1 MALGEGKVF
10 EQNFAKSAPDYA
22 LVYRVPDNPN
32 GFQKN
37 AILRFTR
44 KNPFDYLIW
53 DSRHFRLYALE
64 LKTVAGRSIAF
75 ERENDERGSGIHY
88 HQALGLSDWSKYPG
102 VKAGFVIEFR
112 EIEKTIFL
120 EIGAYHQ
127 MTRFVD
133 KKSFTLKDLDDYDIP
148 YMLIPQRVV
157 RINYRYDIDQ
167 FLSKQAII

>member
-1 MALGEGKVF
+1 MALSEGKIF

-37 AILRFTR
+37 SILRFTR

-53 DSRHFRLYALE
+53 DSRHFRLLALE
-64 LKTVAGRSIAF
+64 LKTVVGKSIAF
-75 ERENDERGSGIHY
+75 ERENDEKGSGIHY
-88 HQALGLSDWSKYPG
+88 HQALGLHDWSMYPG

-112 EIEKTIFL
+112 AIPLTIYL
-120 EIGAYHQ
+120 DINAYNQ

-133 KKSFTLKDLDDYDIP
+133 KKSFSVKDLDDYDIP
-148 YMLIPQRVV
+148 YTVIPQKIARV
-157 RINYRYDIDQ
+157 NYRYDVDS
-167 FLSKQAII
+167 FLSKVTV